1 MDLARSRTVLGFARS
16 GPTLYVHL
24 AAADA
29 ALVALGPTPAGAT
42 YLVEANGDW
51 RDGKIAARTAAR
63 AAFMTPRGRV
73 TLRSEGHEM
82 PVDLR

>member
-1 MDLARSRTVLGFARS
+1 VDLARSRTVLGFARS

-51 RDGKIAARTAAR
+51 RDGKIAAR